1 MFQQSIHK
9 ELISIAKDPHSLA
22 VLLLMPIIF
31 MLLMSFAMSERQ
43 SQVVAKVA
51 IYLEPTQSDSQQLF
65 SQYLFQFGYQPAKSL
80 DEAKLTITF
89 VNQLEKN
96 LFAQNPQPI
105 IEYPVLGKLSPQ
117 VKSILVQHLQMSL
130 AKLKLHLYSADIG
143 DLDNSQSLQQ
153 HMQLINQRTDTLPL
167 ITEAITGR
175 NNQAIFTETVPAW
188 LVFGV
193 YFIVLPISLTLLA
206 EKQNSTLTRL
216 RMFPVNLNYFF
227 LLKQLSYLVISLF
240 QYTLLLAI
248 GLFIV
253 PLIMQQA
260 AYPLADFLLLLPLSL
275 IICSSAVAFACVLA
289 VLINSFEQ
297 AIIIGGGLNILL
309 AAISGFMVP
318 HDIMPTAL
326 QTVANFSPMYWAA
339 ELIRN
344 ILSGQASELIIQQII
359 YLITFTLVC
368 LALAV
373 YLFNLRSRRL
383 MWN

>member
-105 IEYPVLGKLSPQ
+105 IEYQVLGKLSPQ

-143 DLDNSQSLQQ
+143 DLDNSQPLQQ
-153 HMQLINQRTDTLPL
+153 QMQLINQRTDTLPL
-167 ITEAITGR
+167 ITEAVTGR

>member
-105 IEYPVLGKLSPQ
+105 IEYQVLGKLSPQ
-117 VKSILVQHLQMSL
+117 VKSIMVQHLQMSL

-143 DLDNSQSLQQ
+143 DLDNNQPLQQ
-153 HMQLINQRTDTLPL
+153 QMQQINQRTDTLPL
-167 ITEAITGR
+167 ITEAVTGR

-260 AYPLADFLLLLPLSL
+260 TYPLADFLLLLPLSL

-326 QTVANFSPMYWAA
+326 QTVANFSPMYWSA

>member
-153 HMQLINQRTDTLPL
+153 QMQLINQRTDTLPL